1 MMENINWVEEAK
13 GRILVMDA
21 EAKGLLDAI
30 RYGKGN
36 DDVHI
41 ICCMDLLTTE
51 EFLFF
56 NPYDERDPN
65 SRERLVEWE
74 GHQDGTLEDGVRFLK
89 NCEAIVSQN
98 FLGYDGLLFEKAFP
112 EIWKGFNYT
121 EKRGKDRLRSDLCPI
136 RVMDTLVMSRMLN
149 PDRRLPPQAYAKG
162 MGNVAPHSIEAHGI
176 RIGRYKPENEDW
188 SKLTDHMVHRV
199 REDVAIGRD
208 LFLWLYNNEWTEHKK
223 RGVNKRT
230 GIGVETAFH
239 MESIV
244 ALEMSR
250 QAERGFRLDMDKAIA
265 RCKELDEKIDATVA
279 GFRPHMPMRIKS
291 KPFKPDEK
299 QEQVEKANE
308 YSMLNRIG
316 VSLDYDAFIHV
327 ERRGDRKT
335 VWSPTTK
342 SGDWSATVKKDFPH
356 MRGNRNDTPE
366 IKWIGAYTPVT
377 FEEIP
382 LGNRDTVKEVLYQ
395 HGWRGV
401 DYNDTEQDHLDE
413 YGVLPKPWSGKIN
426 EKSIEVWKER
436 AERDGKSVPDWCL
449 GIASWYILVS
459 RRGQILNRGDVE
471 TFDEKG
477 TWPSQAGTRKC
488 RGLVPCAFNKE
499 LGINAQT
506 FYERYGKWPTSDVD
520 DGEWRVPAIAI
531 SIGTSTFRMRHRNV
545 VNIPARGLYP
555 LRDLFIAG
563 KGKLILGCD
572 GAGLELRVLSH
583 FMNDPE
589 YQDIVLHGDI
599 HTHNQLKA
607 GLPKRDMAKTFIY
620 AFLYGS
626 GIPNLASVCG
636 ISEEEMKEVVA
647 RFEIELPSLARLKEN
662 VVSQGNKYGYLQAPD
677 GHWGRIR
684 MQNGELKEH
693 TMLNVLLQ
701 MTGSLCMKYAL
712 VRAFFNMRKEGVGLD
727 EYGDP
732 AGVANVHDEIQMEVN
747 EDEVLTLNYTLPFTL
762 EGFENEKKVVKSV
775 FDVEEKRVHVD
786 SEGRMWSAASL
797 VSVDADSGVLHC
809 QRRYHRAGQI
819 IADAM
824 TWAGQYLK
832 MRCPMAGEY
841 KIGTSWAETH

>member
-1 MMENINWVEEAK
+1 MSDINWKDEAK
-13 GRILVMDA
+13 ERILVMDA

-30 RYGKGN
+30 RYGKG
-36 DDVHI
+36 DHDVHI
-41 ICCMDLLTTE
+41 ICCMDLLSGE

-56 NPYDERDPN
+56 NPYEERDPDA
-65 SRERLVEWE
+65 RERLMEWE
-74 GHQDGTLEDGVRFLK
+74 GHQDGNLRDGVTFLRH
-89 NCEAIVSQN
+89 CEAIVSQN

-112 EIWKGFNYT
+112 SIWRGFNYT
-121 EKRGKDRLRSDLCPI
+121 EKRGKGRLRSDLCPV
-136 RVMDTLVMSRMLN
+136 RVMDTLVMSRLLN
-149 PDRRLPPQAYAKG
+149 PDRRLPPQAYAKS

-208 LFLWLYNNEWTEHKK
+208 LFLWLYNGEWTEHKA
-223 RGVNKRT
+223 RGVNPRT
-230 GIGVETAFH
+230 GLGIETAFH

-250 QAERGFRLDMDKAIA
+250 QAARGFRLDIDKALE
-265 RCKELDEKIDATVA
+265 RCRELDEKIDETVA
-279 GFRPHMPMRIKS
+279 AFRPHMPMRIKS
-291 KPFKPDEK
+291 KPFKPQEK
-299 QEQVEKANE
+299 EEQVAQANE
-308 YSMLNRIG
+308 YNRLYGLG
-316 VSLDYDAFIHV
+316 VTLSGDAFIHA

-335 VWSPTTK
+335 VWAVTTK

-356 MRGNRNDTPE
+356 LRGNKNDTPS
-366 IKWIGAYTPVT
+366 IKHIGAYSPVT

-382 LGNRDTVKEVLYQ
+382 LGNRDTVKQVLYEF
-395 HGWRGV
+395 GWRGV
-401 DYNDTEQDHLDE
+401 EFNDTEQAYLDE
-413 YGVLPKPWSGKIN
+413 NGKLPKPWSGKIN
-426 EKSIEVWKER
+426 EKSITVWKER
-436 AERDGKSVPDWCL
+436 AARDGKSVPDWCL
-449 GIASWYILVS
+449 GIAAWYILVS
-459 RRGQILNRGDVE
+459 RRGQILNRSDVE
-471 TFDEKG
+471 AFDQKG
-477 TWPSQAGTRKC
+477 AWPSQAGVRKC
-488 RGLVPCAFNKE
+488 RGLIPVAFNKE

-506 FYERYGKWPTSDVD
+506 YYETYGHWPTSDKD
-520 DGEWRVPAIAI
+520 DGEWRVPAVAI

-563 KGKLILGCD
+563 KGKMILGCD

-589 YQDIVLHGDI
+589 YQDIVLNGDI
-599 HTHNQLKA
+599 HTYNQTKA

-626 GIPNLASVCG
+626 GIANLAAVCG
-636 ISEEEMKEVVA
+636 ITEDEMREVVA
-647 RFEIELPSLARLKEN
+647 RFEIELPALARLKEG
-662 VVSQGNKYGYLQAPD
+662 VTAQGNRHGYLQAPD

-684 MQNGELKEH
+684 MANGELKEH

-712 VRAFFNMRKEGVGLD
+712 VKAFAVMRREGVGLD
-727 EYGDP
+727 EHGHP

-747 EDEVLTLNYTLPFTL
+747 ADEVLYLDYELPFTL
-762 EGFENEKKVVKSV
+762 DGFENEKAAVKAV
-775 FDVEEKRVHVD
+775 FDPEEKRVHVD
-786 SEGRMWSAASL
+786 TDGRMWSAANL
-797 VSVDADSGVLHC
+797 VEVDAEAGVIRC

-819 IADAM
+819 IAESM
-824 TWAGQYLK
+824 TWAGEYLK

-841 KIGTSWAETH
+841 KLGASWKETH

>member
-1 MMENINWVEEAK
+1 MKDIDWIKEAQ

-30 RYGKGN
+30 RYGHRE
-36 DDVHI
+36 DVHI

-56 NPYDERDPN
+56 DPYEMRDQEA
-65 SRERLVEWE
+65 RERLKEWE
-74 GHQDGTLEDGVRFLK
+74 GFQDGDLVDGVNFLK
-89 NCEAIVSQN
+89 HCEAIVSQN

-112 EIWKGFNYT
+112 SVWRGFNYT
-121 EKRGKDRLRSDLCPI
+121 EKRGKGRLRADLCPV
-136 RVMDTLVMSRMLN
+136 RVMDTLVMSRLLN

-208 LFLWLYNNEWTEHKK
+208 LFLWLHNGEWREHKA
-223 RGVNKRT
+223 RGVNPRT
-230 GIGVETAFH
+230 GLGIETAFH

-244 ALEMSR
+244 ALEMTR
-250 QAERGFRLDMDKAIA
+250 QAERGFRLDIDKALA
-265 RCKELDEKIDATVA
+265 RCQELDEKIDETVA
-279 GFRPHMPMRIKS
+279 AFRPHMPMRIKS
-291 KPFKPDEK
+291 KPFKPQEK
-299 QEQVEKANE
+299 EEQIDAANS
-308 YSMLNRIG
+308 YAALH
-316 VSLDYDAFIHV
+316 SLGARLSEDAFLHV

-335 VWSPTTK
+335 VWAVTTK

-356 MRGNRNDTPE
+356 IRGNINDTPSL
-366 IKWIGAYTPVT
+366 KHIGPYSPVT

-382 LGNRDTVKEVLYQ
+382 LGNRDTVKQVLYDF
-395 HGWRGV
+395 GWRGV
-401 DYNDTEQDHLDE
+401 EFNDAEQACIDE
-413 YGVLPKPWSGKIN
+413 NGVPPKPWSGKIN
-426 EKSIEVWKER
+426 EKSIAVWKER
-436 AERDGKSVPDWCL
+436 AAREGKAVPDWCL
-449 GIASWYILVS
+449 GIAAWYILVS

-471 TFDEKG
+471 AFNQKG
-477 TWPSQAGTRKC
+477 AWPSQAGVRKC
-488 RGLVPCAFNKE
+488 RGLIPVAFNKE

-506 FYERYGKWPTSDVD
+506 YYETYGCWPTSDKD
-520 DGEWRVPAIAI
+520 DGEWRVPAVAI

-589 YQDIVLHGDI
+589 YQEIVLHGDI

-626 GIPNLASVCG
+626 GISNLAAVCG
-636 ISEEEMKEVVA
+636 VTEEEMKEVVA
-647 RFEIELPSLARLKEN
+647 RFEIELPSLARLREN
-662 VVSQGNKYGYLQAPD
+662 VIAAGNKFGYLQAPD

-684 MQNGELKEH
+684 MANGELKEH

-712 VRAFFNMRKEGVGLD
+712 VKAFAVMRREGVALD
-727 EYGDP
+727 DMGNP
-732 AGVANVHDEIQMEVN
+732 CGVANVHDEIQMEVP
-747 EDEVLTLNYTLPFTL
+747 EDEVLYLDYTIPFTL
-762 EGFENEKKVVKSV
+762 EGFETEKAAIKAA
-775 FDVEEKRVHVD
+775 FDPEEKRVHTDVD
-786 SEGRMWSAASL
+786 GRMWSAANL
-797 VSVDADSGVLHC
+797 IKVDAEAGVIHC
-809 QRRYHRAGQI
+809 QRKYHRAGQI
-819 IADAM
+819 IAESM
-824 TWAGQYLK
+824 TWAGKYLN
-832 MRCPMAGEY
+832 MRCPMSGEF
-841 KIGTSWAETH
+841 KIGSSWAETH

>member
-1 MMENINWVEEAK
+1 MTKINWKEEAK

-21 EAKGLLDAI
+21 EAVGLLPDI
-30 RYGKGN
+30 RYNKGN
-36 DDVHI
+36 HDMHI
-41 ICCMDLLTTE
+41 ICCVDLLTTE

-56 NPYDERDPN
+56 NSYDERNPDA
-65 SRERLVEWE
+65 RERLVEWE
-74 GHQDGTLEDGVRFLK
+74 GHQDGNLEDGITFLK
-89 NCEAIVSQN
+89 HCESIVSQN

-112 EIWKGFNYT
+112 DVWGKYNYT
-121 EKRGKDRLRSDLCPI
+121 EKRGKRAFRSDLCPLK
-136 RVMDTLVMSRMLN
+136 VMDTLVMSRLLN
-149 PDRRLPPQAYAKG
+149 PDRKLPPQAYAKS

-208 LFLWLYNNEWTEHKK
+208 LFLWLLNNEWKEHKE
-223 RGVNKRT
+223 RGLNSRT
-230 GIGVETAFH
+230 GLGIETALH
-239 MESIV
+239 MESIT
-244 ALEMSR
+244 ALEMQR
-250 QAERGFRLDMDKAIA
+250 QAERGFRLDVDKAVA
-265 RCKELDEKIDATVA
+265 RCAELDEIINETIK
-279 GFRPHMPMRIKS
+279 GFRPHMPPRIKS
-291 KPFKPDEK
+291 KPFKPEDK
-299 QEQVEKANE
+299 HEQVESANS
-308 YSMLNRIG
+308 YSIENRIG
-316 VSLDYDAFIHV
+316 VLLSEDAFIHA

-335 VWSPTTK
+335 VWKLTTK
-342 SGDWSATVKKDFPH
+342 SGDWSKTVQKDYPH
-356 MRGNRNDTPE
+356 LRGNINDTPDSGR
-366 IKWIGAYTPVT
+366 IGAYSPVT

-382 LGNRDTVKEVLYQ
+382 LGNRDTVKEVIYQ
-395 HGWRGV
+395 YGWLGV
-401 DYNDTEQDHLDE
+401 EFNETDSEFIDE
-413 YGVLPKPWSGKIN
+413 NGHLPKPWSGKIN
-426 EKSIEVWKER
+426 EKSITAWKER
-436 AERDGKSVPDWCL
+436 ASKEGKEVPEWCL

-471 TFDEKG
+471 YYHDKG
-477 TWPSQAGTRKC
+477 MWPSQVGKRKC
-488 RGLVPCAFNKE
+488 RGLLPAAYNKE
-499 LGINAQT
+499 LGITAQE
-506 FYERYGKWPTSDVD
+506 FYETYGKWPTSDVD
-520 DGEWRVPAIAI
+520 DGEWRVPAVAI

-589 YQDIVLHGDI
+589 YQEVVLNGDI

-607 GLPKRDMAKTFIY
+607 GLPIRDMAKTFIY
-620 AFLYGS
+620 AYLYGS
-626 GIPNLASVCG
+626 GIANLAAVCG
-636 ISEEEMKEVVA
+636 VTEDEMKVIVA
-647 RFEIELPSLARLKEN
+647 RFEIELPSLAALREK
-662 VVSQGNKYGYLQAPD
+662 VIASGNKYGYLQAPD

-684 MQNGELKEH
+684 MSGGVLKEH

-712 VRAFFNMRKEGVGLD
+712 VRAFHIMRKELVALD
-727 EYGDP
+727 DQGNP

-762 EGFENEKKVVKSV
+762 EGFENEKKAIKAV
-775 FDVEEKRVHVD
+775 FDVEEKRVHID

-797 VSVDADSGVLHC
+797 EDVDRENNVLHC
-809 QRRYHRAGQI
+809 KRMYHRAGHI

-841 KIGTSWAETH
+841 KIGKSWAETH